1 MRFSYTE
8 ALERAMNTCSRSEKA
23 VSDIEES
30 LKKWGVESNTDRRK
44 IIETLIEDKF
54 IDELRFSKA
63 YTRDKHLFNKWG
75 RIKIKTMLRA
85 KRINDSIIDDALD
98 TLDEEKYKACL
109 MSELI
114 KKKKSVKATNIFE
127 LKGKLMRF
135 AAGKGY
141 EADLIYKA
149 MDKLLEEKFD

>member
-1 MRFSYTE
+1 MRISYTE
-8 ALERAMNTCSRSEKA
+8 ALERAMNTCSRSEKS

-30 LKKWGVESNTDRRK
+30 LRKWGIESITDIRK
-44 IIETLIEDKF
+44 IIETLIEGKF
-54 IDELRFSKA
+54 IDEQRFSKA

-75 RIKIKTMLRA
+75 RIKIKTMLRV
-85 KRINDSIIDDALD
+85 KRIDDAIINEALD
-98 TLDEEKYKACL
+98 TLDEDKYKACL
-109 MSELI
+109 MSELL

-149 MDKLLEEKFD
+149 MDELLEEKFD